1 MKDETFGQK
10 LLKWLKWFFFSY
22 IWLAV
27 LLFVVDLVTKL
38 VVVKH
43 FGSPDVADG
52 NEIVVI
58 PNFVRIT
65 YTVNWHAAMGLGFDN
80 SLVNRILYIVIAFI
94 GLGLILGF
102 YIWKFKKINALV
114 KACLMLMA
122 VGALGNLIDRLFY
135 TPQFL
140 GFDVNGVVD
149 WIDFYFNHNV
159 WGYVFNIADSC
170 VVIGTLMLIVFLIVD
185 EVKEYRKKKQQ
196 EVKEPAG
203 KVLSKEEQSRLEN
216 ESKPEVVE
224 EKNNDAQE
232 APKEE

>member
-80 SLVNRILYIVIAFI
+80 PLVNRILYIVIAFI

-149 WIDFYFNHNV
+149 WIDFYGI
-159 WGYVFNIADSC
+159 WPWVFNIADAG
-170 VVIGTLMLIVFLIVD
+170 VVIGAFMMIIYLIVE
-185 EVKEYRKKKQQ
+185 EVKEYKKRKAT
-196 EVKEPAG
+196 EPKVEG
-203 KVLSKEEQSRLEN
+203 KVLSKTEQEKKEYLES
-216 ESKPEVVE
+216 EE
-224 EKNNDAQE
+224 EKTDKVDN
-232 APKEE
+232 